1 MQLTSKLD
9 RPFYNTKSMSVQKLV
24 LIEGDAVAK
33 FQFQNSST
41 NIYYY
46 PRIIRASPY
55 NMKEHV
61 KTNLKKV
68 WMN

>member
-1 MQLTSKLD
+1 
-9 RPFYNTKSMSVQKLV
+9 MSVQKLV

-55 NMKEHV
+55 CEKEEAEAVVGENEQKPVRHDAES
-61 KTNLKKV
+61 
-68 WMN
+68 